1 MPFSS
6 FAYTI
11 RDGDGDLST
20 SNLTITIGDVT
31 GGDSIASARA
41 IDATATETVAFIDST
56 GHVVG
61 AEGTAVIH
69 AGETA
74 RFDLQG
80 ASSSSD
86 LSFGAFAV
94 SQQLIAAQ
102 DQPITMTIA
111 AIDAQGG
118 IITNLTVKAF
128 SIVGGIWTDQT
139 NITTSANG
147 DGTVTVSSLETGF
160 HLSIESDV
168 AFHALEFSNGSET
181 VNSNEGFKFTD
192 YHHRSLWRA
201 C

>member
-1 MPFSS
+1 
-6 FAYTI
+6 
-11 RDGDGDLST
+11 
-20 SNLTITIGDVT
+20 
-31 GGDSIASARA
+31 
-41 IDATATETVAFIDST
+41 
-56 GHVVG
+56 
-61 AEGTAVIH
+61 
-69 AGETA
+69 
-74 RFDLQG
+74 LQG

-128 SIVGGIWTDQT
+128 SIVGDIWTDQT

-168 AFHALEFSNGSET
+168 A
-181 VNSNEGFKFTD
+181 
-192 YHHRSLWRA
+192 
-201 C
+201 